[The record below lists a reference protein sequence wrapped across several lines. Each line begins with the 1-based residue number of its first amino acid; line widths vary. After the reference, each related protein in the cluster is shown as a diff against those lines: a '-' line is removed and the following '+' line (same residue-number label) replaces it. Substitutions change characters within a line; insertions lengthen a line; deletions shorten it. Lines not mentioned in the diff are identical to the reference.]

1 MLSLKRVATL
11 LLLGLGMPA
20 FLQATTLTRMSTE
33 QLAAQSSNIV
43 IGTCTKLRSAWVN
56 RTLVTL
62 ATISVAESLKGDA
75 AAELT
80 LVVPGGV
87 DASRAVPV
95 AVIYPDAPFV
105 GLADNVLLFLD
116 GNSMVADSY
125 AIVGYSQGKYS
136 IVSDASGNAV
146 ARNSA
151 SSGTVDLGSLKQQ
164 IRDAVDAQEGNQP

>member
-1 MLSLKRVATL
+1 MFSLKRVATL

-20 FLQATTLTRMSTE
+20 FLQATSLARMSTE
-33 QLAAQSSNIV
+33 QLTAQSSNIV
-43 IGTCTKLRSAWVN
+43 IGTCTKLRSAWVD

-62 ATISVAESLKGDA
+62 ATISVSESLKGDA
-75 AAELT
+75 AEELT

-116 GNSMVADSY
+116 GNAPVADAY
-125 AIVGYSQGKYS
+125 AVVGYSQGKYS
-136 IVSDASGNAV
+136 LVSDASGKTMARGSLASGSAVDLAALKEQIRNAV
-146 ARNSA
+146 
-151 SSGTVDLGSLKQQ
+151 K
-164 IRDAVDAQEGNQP
+164 AQGGK